1 MKFALNHLWASLRDL
16 AKQSPFLLALIAI
29 FSCTPLYMNQ
39 DWFEPID
46 LGLYILYFVIIILQS
61 YITRDRKYSI
71 LYTLS
76 SIIISIGL
84 YTIHETYYTIRGI
97 EFATENLSYLWLYSM
112 ITLYFTSPSEHY
124 IGEIINRLKRIGI
137 TIVTSIL
144 YNIIIFMS
152 LWFLFIILG
161 EAFPFEETTF
171 KVLASLNLFI
181 CTTMICSYKE
191 SPDGPPAPS
200 SFFNLVFGVFI
211 PKASIVT
218 GLLANIYLVLILL
231 GIREDT
237 RFLYTYY
244 PYVSIF
250 YLFYLASFRSSY
262 KSKTQQ
268 ILCLLFI
275 TLTTLCLILIGKRV
289 INEPVLW
296 LNTIY
301 VGLFNLIFLGY
312 NIYSLTKRLTPSVHT
327 SIMALALGAVLLMP
341 AIGYTSYHEFTTYT
355 RDGKSYKLHFEIVR
369 TFSPDYDDYRKEL
382 EDEKVKQEEAI
393 DLEVHQLV
401 DFTVQNKPHTI
412 DVTGYDKFAPDVS
425 LRFFDVPKQSTEDIV
440 ADYGAIKFSFL
451 NEGKDLEVSFP
462 NGVTETHHIYD
473 LLKNGPKDDSQPFTI
488 EGKGYKLNI
497 YRYYAKDYGTRI
509 ITFSVLYK

>member
-1 MKFALNHLWASLRDL
+1 
-16 AKQSPFLLALIAI
+16 
-29 FSCTPLYMNQ
+29 
-39 DWFEPID
+39 
-46 LGLYILYFVIIILQS
+46 
-61 YITRDRKYSI
+61 
-71 LYTLS
+71 
-76 SIIISIGL
+76 
-84 YTIHETYYTIRGI
+84 
-97 EFATENLSYLWLYSM
+97 
-112 ITLYFTSPSEHY
+112 
-124 IGEIINRLKRIGI
+124 
-137 TIVTSIL
+137 
-144 YNIIIFMS
+144 
-152 LWFLFIILG
+152 
-161 EAFPFEETTF
+161 
-171 KVLASLNLFI
+171 
-181 CTTMICSYKE
+181 MICSYKE
-191 SPDGPPAPS
+191 APDGPPAPS

-218 GLLANIYLVLILL
+218 GVLANIYLVLILL

-301 VGLFNLIFLGY
+301 VVLFNLIFLGY

-355 RDGKSYKLHFEIVR
+355 RDGKSYNPHFEIVR
-369 TFSPDYDDYRKEL
+369 TFSPNYDDYRNEL

-401 DFTVQNKPHTI
+401 DFTVQNKPYTI

>member
-275 TLTTLCLILIGKRV
+275 TM
-289 INEPVLW
+289 
-296 LNTIY
+296 
-301 VGLFNLIFLGY
+301 FN
-312 NIYSLTKRLTPSVHT
+312 
-327 SIMALALGAVLLMP
+327 
-341 AIGYTSYHEFTTYT
+341 SY
-355 RDGKSYKLHFEIVR
+355 R
-369 TFSPDYDDYRKEL
+369 
-382 EDEKVKQEEAI
+382 
-393 DLEVHQLV
+393 
-401 DFTVQNKPHTI
+401 
-412 DVTGYDKFAPDVS
+412 
-425 LRFFDVPKQSTEDIV
+425 
-440 ADYGAIKFSFL
+440 
-451 NEGKDLEVSFP
+451 
-462 NGVTETHHIYD
+462 
-473 LLKNGPKDDSQPFTI
+473 
-488 EGKGYKLNI
+488 
-497 YRYYAKDYGTRI
+497 
-509 ITFSVLYK
+509 